1 MSEFEDF
8 LENYKGFDEIED
20 GERLS
25 FLQFMR
31 AFQTAAYSRETLPG
45 HLSSSAWIVNPERT
59 KILMIY
65 HNLFKSWAWVGGHA
79 DGDENLVRVAV
90 KETEEET
97 GLKNIRLVQ
106 KEPIDINVLS
116 VTNHVKRGKFV
127 PRHLHYNVVYL
138 FEADE
143 KEELRMKPDENSGV
157 QWIEADKIS
166 GMCLEDHVVPYYN
179 RIMQKIKERHL

>member
-1 MSEFEDF
+1 MSEFEEF
-8 LENYKGFDEIED
+8 LENYKGFDEIEE

-79 DGDENLVRVAV
+79 DGDKDLVRVAV

-143 KEELRMKPDENSGV
+143 KEDVRILEDENSNIGWLTFEELLHETSEEHMKPV
-157 QWIEADKIS
+157 YEKI
-166 GMCLEDHVVPYYN
+166 
-179 RIMQKIKERHL
+179 IKKIKNL